1 MKKLIFTLRFLR
13 KNPKLTTI
21 NVLCLALG
29 LVATG
34 IILSFVYQEY
44 NYDSAL
50 ENSEK
55 IYRIIQKDGDQQ
67 HPYSFAPLAEVLE
80 SGFPE
85 IENTVRVS
93 FFYGYLACSFEE
105 NKFNEPGAIFAD
117 PEFFKLFSFPLIKGN
132 KEECLISPNSV
143 VISQKAAHKY
153 FGNENPIGKNLRVG
167 EHKNI
172 TVTGVFQDFSH
183 NSNFKGDLIFPLDKI
198 SKLTQIWIEPSWK
211 YESEIHTFVLLSDK
225 TDVENI
231 AQKTKNI
238 VSESIENSNIELL
251 FQPLKDIHT
260 NKQLFWESTA
270 QTNVKYLNI
279 LIIVALTIQCISIA
293 NFLLLFIGTATKR
306 TTDIGIKKVCG
317 ASKQV
322 LFFEYFREVTILL
335 LISSFCAVF
344 LFILYSSVFIHYF
357 PFLPQITFF
366 DHKLGILLLVIL
378 IIVALFAGVYPSFIL
393 SSQKPVSIF
402 SSYDHSAP
410 QRTRPLNLLVIS
422 QFSLCITLISAT
434 FIMHKQTNFLAD
446 HDTGI
451 AKDELITIPLNMH
464 IGNGINNEKFDVF
477 AEELKK
483 NPGIKNVS
491 LGLSSPSDAGVGG
504 SYPGWEGQPEG
515 KKVEMFWC
523 PVFYDY
529 FETLGIEIVDGRS
542 FSSKFPGD
550 VVNWEK
556 RTSAYVI
563 NEKAVKEMGISE
575 PVGKEFEA
583 YGFKGQIVGVAEDY
597 NFKSLH
603 TEIAPMFFQV
613 NPIYLNEIIVRGN
626 VINPAMLSHIE
637 NVWKTFVFEY
647 PLEFSFVSNQVID
660 LYESEQNLV
669 NTLKVFSLIAI
680 IIACMGLFSLTVLS
694 MSKRT
699 KEIGIRKVNGARVS
713 EILAMLNK
721 DFVKWVAIAFVIACP
736 IAYYAMN
743 KWLENFAYKT
753 TLNWWIFALAGA
765 LALGIAL
772 LTVSFQS
779 YKAAMRNPVEALRY
793 E

>member
-1 MKKLIFTLRFLR
+1 
-13 KNPKLTTI
+13 
-21 NVLCLALG
+21 
-29 LVATG
+29 
-34 IILSFVYQEY
+34 
-44 NYDSAL
+44 
-50 ENSEK
+50 
-55 IYRIIQKDGDQQ
+55 
-67 HPYSFAPLAEVLE
+67 
-80 SGFPE
+80 
-85 IENTVRVS
+85 
-93 FFYGYLACSFEE
+93 
-105 NKFNEPGAIFAD
+105 
-117 PEFFKLFSFPLIKGN
+117 
-132 KEECLISPNSV
+132 
-143 VISQKAAHKY
+143 
-153 FGNENPIGKNLRVG
+153 
-167 EHKNI
+167 
-172 TVTGVFQDFSH
+172 
-183 NSNFKGDLIFPLDKI
+183 
-198 SKLTQIWIEPSWK
+198 
-211 YESEIHTFVLLSDK
+211 
-225 TDVENI
+225 
-231 AQKTKNI
+231 
-238 VSESIENSNIELL
+238 
-251 FQPLKDIHT
+251 
-260 NKQLFWESTA
+260 
-270 QTNVKYLNI
+270 
-279 LIIVALTIQCISIA
+279 
-293 NFLLLFIGTATKR
+293 
-306 TTDIGIKKVCG
+306 
-317 ASKQV
+317 
-322 LFFEYFREVTILL
+322 
-335 LISSFCAVF
+335 
-344 LFILYSSVFIHYF
+344 
-357 PFLPQITFF
+357 
-366 DHKLGILLLVIL
+366 
-378 IIVALFAGVYPSFIL
+378 
-393 SSQKPVSIF
+393 
-402 SSYDHSAP
+402 
-410 QRTRPLNLLVIS
+410 
-422 QFSLCITLISAT
+422 
-434 FIMHKQTNFLAD
+434 MHKQTNFLAD

-464 IGNGINNEKFDVF
+464 IGHGINNEKFDVF

-515 KKVEMFWC
+515 KKVEMYWC

-529 FETLGIEIVDGRS
+529 FETLGVEIVNGRG

-556 RTSAYVI
+556 RTSAYII

-626 VINPAMLSHIE
+626 VINPELLSHIE

-647 PLEFSFVSNQVID
+647 PLEFSFVSNQVKE

-699 KEIGIRKVNGARVS
+699 KEIGIRKVNGAKVS
-713 EILAMLNK
+713 EILSMLNK
-721 DFVKWVAIAFVIACP
+721 DFIKWVVIAFVIATP

-753 TLNWWIFALAGA
+753 TLSWWIFALAGI

-772 LTVSFQS
+772 LTVSWQS
-779 YKAAMRNPVEALRY
+779 WRAATRNPVKALRY